1 MAAHSKTRQL
11 NWEDLKIFLNVYR
24 SGNITNAAKKLKL
37 DDSTVSRRVAQL
49 EVCLGHKLFARTR
62 HGMTHTKFADDIV
75 EQLERVELGIQGLA
89 DIVQPEKEIAGTVR
103 IAMMEGIGSL
113 YLANKFKPF
122 FNTHPAI
129 RIELVTSSNYIKVG
143 YREADLFLSFFRQ
156 SGKGIVCEK
165 VGEFVLYLY
174 GTEEYFATFGRPE
187 SVSDLSGHRFVTY
200 IDDLVQMDTVRW
212 LDEVIQNPKARVTS
226 SSMVAQIAFASS
238 GAGLGLFPKFAIP
251 KDSELVPVLIDSV
264 RVKREIYMSA
274 QSDLMTVERVAQV
287 HCFIKSIF
295 VSDSLFLNQ

>member
-37 DDSTVSRRVAQL
+37 DDSTVSRRIAQL
-49 EVCLGHKLFARTR
+49 EVSLGHRLFSRTR
-62 HGMTHTKFADDIV
+62 NGMIHTKFADDVV
-75 EQLERVELGIQGLA
+75 EQLEQVERGIQGLS
-89 DIVQPEKEIAGTVR
+89 DVVLPDKDVTGTVR
-103 IAMMEGIGSL
+103 VAMMEGIGSL

-122 FNTHPAI
+122 FTKFPNI

-143 YREADLFLSFFRQ
+143 YREADLFLSFFKQ
-156 SGKGIVCEK
+156 TGKGIVCEK

-174 GTEEYFATFGRPE
+174 ATQEYLDQCGTPT
-187 SVSDLSGHRFVTY
+187 STSDLAQHQFVTY
-200 IDDLVQMDTVRW
+200 IDDLIQMDTVRW
-212 LDEVIQNPKARVTS
+212 LDEVIKTPESQVTS

-238 GAGLGLFPKFAIP
+238 GAGLGLFPKFSIP
-251 KDSELVPVLIDSV
+251 KDSELVPVMTDV
-264 RVKREIYMSA
+264 VQVKREIYMSA

-287 HCFIKSIF
+287 HSFIKSTLM
-295 VSDSLFLNQ
+295 SDNAFLNH